1 MNRARRELKKRAA
14 QADMV
19 VEILDAR
26 LPGSSRNPMLDRLC
40 GGLPRLR
47 VLTKPDLADPA
58 VTPLWVEA
66 LTTPSCRVLPLEATR
81 AVAVKQLI
89 KACREVVPTR
99 GHPGFPV
106 RVMIVGV
113 PNVGKSTLF
122 NALVGK
128 KKAEVRDQPA
138 VTRSTQQIDVE
149 GGLSILDTPGVLW
162 PKFTQE
168 EVAYRL
174 AVSGAIRDSVLDM
187 QNVAEFALEYLLR
200 RYPEP
205 LKARYKLAS
214 LPAEPRLVLEQI
226 CRKRG
231 CLAKG
236 GEPDFAKGG
245 ELMLRELRAGTIAR
259 VSLETP
265 EDWANVVDS
274 DEETDEEREGEHGD
288 ERAKPP
294 NDSADVINGLADG
307 TPDVKRDH

>member
-14 QADMV
+14 NADMV
-19 VEILDAR
+19 LEILDAR
-26 LPGSSRNPMLDRLC
+26 LPASSRNPMLDSLC
-40 GGLPRLR
+40 AKLPRLR
-47 VLTKPDLADPA
+47 VLTKPDLADEQITA
-58 VTPLWVEA
+58 QWVSE
-66 LTTPSCRVLPLEATR
+66 LTTPLCRVQPLQAT
-81 AVAVKQLI
+81 APAAAKQLI
-89 KACREVVPTR
+89 KACRELVPSR
-99 GHPGFPV
+99 GRPGFPV

-168 EVAYRL
+168 AVAYRL

-187 QNVAEFALEYLLR
+187 QNVGEFALAYLLE
-200 RYPEP
+200 RYPDA
-205 LKARYKLAS
+205 LKTRYKLS
-214 LPAEPRLVLEQI
+214 DMKTEPRLVLEQI

-236 GEPDFAKGG
+236 GEPDYEKGG
-245 ELMLRELRAGTIAR
+245 ELVLRELRAGTLGRI
-259 VSLETP
+259 SLETP
-265 EDWANVVDS
+265 SDWVNITSDDGVAEDDERS
-274 DEETDEEREGEHGD
+274 DETESE
-288 ERAKPP
+288 
-294 NDSADVINGLADG
+294 
-307 TPDVKRDH
+307 PDDARS